1 MQIGGVA
8 GGIYKVCDWLMKLA
22 ILNLIWLLFVV
33 MGLGLFGVFPATVAM
48 LYVLKCWVRTEECK
62 TFSYFASVYKQSFVK
77 ANLLMIATVAVG
89 AVLMI
94 NMVIVQA
101 MEGLLRVILQYGMVF
116 LFLLYC
122 IVALYIMPVFS
133 LRPQGVRATIK
144 RAFMVSFLHPV
155 RTGGFV
161 AGLGLFSLVIR
172 SIPGMIPFYGAS
184 LIGMLT
190 ILMITP
196 ILDEKE
202 GKKDGQEEHRRQR
215 ERDVKNDIWEVR
227 NDTT

>member
-1 MQIGGVA
+1 MGGVA

-48 LYVLKCWVRTEECK
+48 LNVLKCWVRKEECK

-77 ANLLMIATVAVG
+77 VNLLMIMTVAVG

-94 NMVIVQA
+94 NVVIVQA
-101 MEGLLRVILQYGMVF
+101 MEGLLRVFVQYGMVF
-116 LFLLYC
+116 LLLLYS

-133 LRPQGVRATIK
+133 HRPQGVWATIK
-144 RAFMVSFLHPV
+144 RAFVISFLHPV
-155 RTGGFV
+155 RTGVFV
-161 AGLGLFSLVIR
+161 AGLGLIYLVIR

-184 LIGMLT
+184 LIGMWT
-190 ILMITP
+190 ILMIMP

-202 GKKDGQEEHRRQR
+202 EKKDGQEQRER
-215 ERDVKNDIWEVR
+215 ERDVKKDIWEVR

>member
-1 MQIGGVA
+1 MQMGGVA

-48 LYVLKCWVRTEECK
+48 LNVLKCWVRKEECK

-77 ANLLMIATVAVG
+77 VNLLMIMTVAVG

-94 NMVIVQA
+94 NVVIVQA
-101 MEGLLRVILQYGMVF
+101 MEGLLRVFVQYGMVF
-116 LFLLYC
+116 LLLLYS

-133 LRPQGVRATIK
+133 HRPQGVWATIK
-144 RAFMVSFLHPV
+144 RAFVISFLHPV
-155 RTGGFV
+155 RTGVFV
-161 AGLGLFSLVIR
+161 AGLGLIYLVIR

-184 LIGMLT
+184 LIGMWT
-190 ILMITP
+190 ILMIMP

-202 GKKDGQEEHRRQR
+202 EKKDGQEQRER
-215 ERDVKNDIWEVR
+215 ERDVKKDIWEVR